1 MSSHDSDTR
10 TIPEAD
16 ARTRHDL
23 RTPLNQIIG
32 YSQMLAEEASDSQQH
47 ALRDDLQKITQA
59 ARSLSAL
66 LDDLWHTKRPGQES
80 TAVPL
85 AGASVRPPASVER
98 TRAHALRGKVLI
110 VDDNELERDR
120 LSRHLQREGHD
131 TAVAEN
137 GLVALELLRAGR
149 FDLVLLDI
157 VMPQM
162 DGYQVLEHMKT
173 DVNLRAIPVIVI
185 SAFDELDHVAQG
197 IELGAEDYLPKSFE
211 PVLLRARIGACL
223 EKKHLRDQ
231 EAEYLRHVAHLTDAA
246 AAVKSERFEFSM
258 LAEVAVRE
266 DALGELARVFHRMAY
281 EVYTREQRLRQ
292 QVQRLQIE
300 IDQSRTASQVEEIT
314 ETDYFR
320 ELERKVD
327 QLRNG

>member
-1 MSSHDSDTR
+1 
-10 TIPEAD
+10 
-16 ARTRHDL
+16 
-23 RTPLNQIIG
+23 
-32 YSQMLAEEASDSQQH
+32 
-47 ALRDDLQKITQA
+47 
-59 ARSLSAL
+59 
-66 LDDLWHTKRPGQES
+66 
-80 TAVPL
+80 
-85 AGASVRPPASVER
+85 
-98 TRAHALRGKVLI
+98 
-110 VDDNELERDR
+110 
-120 LSRHLQREGHD
+120 
-131 TAVAEN
+131 
-137 GLVALELLRAGR
+137 
-149 FDLVLLDI
+149 
-157 VMPQM
+157 
-162 DGYQVLEHMKT
+162 
-173 DVNLRAIPVIVI
+173 
-185 SAFDELDHVAQG
+185 
-197 IELGAEDYLPKSFE
+197 
-211 PVLLRARIGACL
+211 VLLRARIGACL